1 MRKAMKSSCPPGAE
15 LQAFG
20 SQAARRLNPKKLLLS
35 KWTAA
40 SPDGK
45 EKHQVWHCDAG
56 DPAQWICI
64 GYAEAPRQR
73 CFRQHLPAPGLCAY
87 QQLRQLAGH
96 RQPVAV
102 AIHRHTRA
110 GHGNVA
116 RHAENLPRGKSG
128 AQRRSCAGSDLH
140 HAGWIQRPGRFQ
152 NRRAEAAH
160 RVSITVVVRFVRLGQ
175 KPLPNAGIH
184 NSLRAAEPA
193 LMALYSKQASNPA
206 FFTEWAI

>member
-45 EKHQVWHCDAG
+45 EKHRAWHCDAG
-56 DPAQWICI
+56 DPAQWMCI
-64 GYAEAPRQR
+64 GCAEAPRQR
-73 CFRQHLPAPGLCAY
+73 CFRQPLPAPGLCAY

-140 HAGWIQRPGRFQ
+140 HAGWLQRPGRFQ

-184 NSLRAAEPA
+184 NSLRAAESA

-206 FFTEWAI
+206 FFTEWTI